1 MPQAH
6 ADPDELEEFAVQLG
20 SYLEE
25 VDSLTCILQQR
36 FAGLSDTW
44 QDQEQQ
50 RFADEFDQL
59 TSTLRRFNAAVEP
72 LIPHLRAK
80 ASHLRDYLSP

>member
-1 MPQAH
+1 MAQAN
-6 ADPDELEEFAVQLG
+6 ADPDDLEDFAGNLS
-20 SYLEE
+20 SYVEE
-25 VDSLTCILQQR
+25 IESLTSEMQQR

-59 TSTLRRFNAAVEP
+59 TATLRRFSAAVEP
-72 LIPHLRAK
+72 LIPHLRTK
-80 ASHLRDYLSP
+80 ASHLRDYLSS

>member
-1 MPQAH
+1 MVQAH
-6 ADPDELEEFAVQLG
+6 ADPDSLEDFAGHLS

-25 VDSLTCILQQR
+25 LATLTAALQQR

-50 RFADEFDQL
+50 RFADEFDHL
-59 TSTLRRFNAAVEP
+59 TGTLQRFGAAVEP
-72 LIPHLRAK
+72 LIPHLRTK
-80 ASHLRDYLSP
+80 AAHLRDYLGQ